1 MEIMDKRIHIGTY
14 QGFDSIPTFCGVNL
28 ADKSRVT
35 YHSKKSNCVQ
45 CIANF
50 NRGFKK

>member
-1 MEIMDKRIHIGTY
+1 MDKRIHIGTHH
-14 QGFDSIPTFCGVNL
+14 DRADIPTFCGVNVR
-28 ADKSRVT
+28 DKALVT

-50 NRGFKK
+50 NAGFKK